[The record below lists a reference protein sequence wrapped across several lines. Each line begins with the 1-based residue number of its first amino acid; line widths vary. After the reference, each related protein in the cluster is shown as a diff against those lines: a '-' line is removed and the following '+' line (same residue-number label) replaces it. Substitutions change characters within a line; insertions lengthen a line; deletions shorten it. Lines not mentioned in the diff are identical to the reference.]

1 MTEQEK
7 DEREELR
14 KLRNEALN
22 QMGEAIKTEMDL
34 VTSKDGPNSY
44 IKSIATQL
52 RLHGVKTM
60 RIEFAG
66 GGDIGQIDSINIID
80 NDGENA
86 SQYAY
91 QSQGEILFKVLE
103 NWAYEFLDI
112 NNQTNWYNNEGGGG
126 HIQFDLENSKF
137 DWEVYYN
144 EIITEVGSSGEEDI

>member
-44 IKSIATQL
+44 IKSITAQL

-66 GGDIGQIDSINIID
+66 GGDSGQIDSINITD
-80 NDGENA
+80 NDDEDA

-91 QSQGEILFKVLE
+91 QSQGEPLFKVISD
-103 NWAYEFLDI
+103 WAYEFLDI
-112 NNQTNWYNNEGGGG
+112 NSQTDWYNNEGGGG
-126 HIQFDLENSKF
+126 HIQFDLENFKF